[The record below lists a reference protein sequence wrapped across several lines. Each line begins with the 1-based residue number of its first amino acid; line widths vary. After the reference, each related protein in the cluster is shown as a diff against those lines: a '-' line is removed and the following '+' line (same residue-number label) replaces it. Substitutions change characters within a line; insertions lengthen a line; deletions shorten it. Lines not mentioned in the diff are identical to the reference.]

1 MMQKGMFLI
10 LVLILLLGFAG
21 YSVAQRMPQ
30 NPCGGQPMMGQGQ
43 RGGPGAMGPG
53 MGMMGQ
59 MGQGMGMMGQ
69 GMGMV
74 EQGMGQMG
82 PVIGSPEIMGAMM
95 SFHAEI
101 MSTMGQMMQKYGNA
115 IGQASPELQQKMRKE
130 LMERMGEI
138 LTQHGAS
145 LKKRATAAVK

>member
-59 MGQGMGMMGQ
+59 MGQGMGMG
-69 GMGMV
+69 

-95 SFHAEI
+95 SVHAEI

>member
-74 EQGMGQMG
+74 EQGMGQM
-82 PVIGSPEIMGAMM
+82 
-95 SFHAEI
+95 
-101 MSTMGQMMQKYGNA
+101 MQKYGNA